1 MSSSRTE
8 QRSFA
13 AAIFSFADQISK
25 VGKQMEPSSGG
36 CWAYV
41 SGGPSGHSHCNQTC
55 CCCFLRGDL
64 WRSQINLISRVVR
77 SRLSLTPISPLTHFL
92 FNAYAK
98 ICTSLFE
105 TRGGHILIVSLLA
118 ELLVPKSC
126 IDVCMWAR
134 VSTCANNVGVDIAG
148 QGEDARI
155 RRATDVGATKSSTSR
170 AAEDNSFVIHQ
181 SRTTL
186 QGGAPGQTK
195 PGRS

>member
-1 MSSSRTE
+1 
-8 QRSFA
+8 
-13 AAIFSFADQISK
+13 
-25 VGKQMEPSSGG
+25 MEPSSGG

-155 RRATDVGATKSSTSR
+155 RRATDVGCHQIINITGGGRQFLCDSSKQNNIARRGSR
-170 AAEDNSFVIHQ
+170 SNKAWQ
-181 SRTTL
+181 KL
-186 QGGAPGQTK
+186 GQQR
-195 PGRS
+195 RSPAQAYWSMR